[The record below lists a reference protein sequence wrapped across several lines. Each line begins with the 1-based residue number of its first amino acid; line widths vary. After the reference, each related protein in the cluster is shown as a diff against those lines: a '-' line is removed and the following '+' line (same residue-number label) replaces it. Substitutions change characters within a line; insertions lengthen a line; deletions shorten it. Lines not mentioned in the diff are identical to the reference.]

1 MPGTA
6 DQDQLLQAIVERLN
20 VGIVAVNEQMC
31 VLLWNEFMES
41 HSGISAGEIIGR
53 NLFEVFP
60 DLPRKWLEK
69 KIKSVFLL
77 RNFAFTS
84 WEHRPYLFRF
94 HHNRPVTG
102 GVDYMQQ
109 SCTFQPV
116 ANDAGEVA
124 AVSIA
129 VFDVTD
135 ASVYH
140 RQLQMTLEKLKEL
153 SIKDGLTGV
162 YNRGHMEVRLD
173 QELTRFQ
180 RYRGALSVI
189 MLDVDNFKKIN
200 DSFGHLVGDEVL
212 VQVTGR
218 LTENIRSTDLIG
230 RYGGEE
236 FVIVL
241 PNTRMAGAL
250 SFAER
255 LRAAIATTDIMAG
268 GAQVPVTVSI
278 GIAEARIG
286 TEDSGALLRQADLA
300 LYVSKKSGRN
310 RVTCYSS
317 ELASAS

>member
-1 MPGTA
+1 MPGAA
-6 DQDQLLQAIVERLN
+6 DKDNLLQAIVSRLN
-20 VGIVAVNEQMC
+20 VGIVAVNEQMR

-41 HSGISAGEIIGR
+41 HSGIRAGDIIGKS
-53 NLFEVFP
+53 LFEVFP
-60 DLPRKWLEK
+60 ELPRQWLEK
-69 KIKSVFLL
+69 KIRSVFVLK
-77 RNFAFTS
+77 NYAFTS
-84 WEHRPYLFRF
+84 WQHRPYLFRF
-94 HHNRPVTG
+94 RHNRPVTG
-102 GVDYMQQ
+102 GVDCMQQ

-116 ANDAGEVA
+116 VNEAGEVT

-135 ASVYH
+135 TSVYH
-140 RQLQMTLEKLKEL
+140 RQLQMTLEKLKEM

-189 MLDVDNFKKIN
+189 MLDVDNFKRIN
-200 DSFGHLVGDEVL
+200 DSYGHQIGDDVL

-218 LTENIRSTDLIG
+218 LTESIRSTDILG

-241 PNTRMAGAL
+241 PNTRAEGAL

-255 LRAAIATTDIMAG
+255 LRAAVAATDITASSE
-268 GAQVPVTVSI
+268 QVPVTVSI
-278 GIAEARIG
+278 GIAEAGIDTDG
-286 TEDSGALLRQADLA
+286 AGALLRQADLA

-310 RVTCYSS
+310 RVTCYSP
-317 ELASAS
+317 AIAAAG